1 MAKGFFKGVKSELK
15 KVVWPTKTQLIHNTI
30 MVVILVVALSVIVLG
45 FDMILEFADAKL
57 WDIIGRKIG

>member
-15 KVVWPTKTQLIHNTI
+15 KVVWPTKSQLINITI
-30 MVVILVVALSVIVLG
+30 MVVLLVVALSVIVLG

-57 WDIIGRKIG
+57 WNMIGGKIG

>member
-15 KVVWPTKTQLIHNTI
+15 KVVWPTKSQLINTTI
-30 MVVILVVALSVIVLG
+30 MVVLLVVALSVIVLG

-57 WDIIGRKIG
+57 WNMIGGKIG

>member
-15 KVVWPTKTQLIHNTI
+15 KVVWPTKNPLIHNTI
-30 MVVILVVALSVIVLG
+30 MVVLLVVALSVIVLV

>member
-1 MAKGFFKGVKSELK
+1 MANK
-15 KVVWPTKTQLIHNTI
+15 KQLIHNTI